1 MSGRSSLRRSILI
14 IIVLAAIIRFIGLS
28 SLPPALNRDEAALGY
43 NAYSILKTAKDEHG
57 QFLPLSFKS
66 IGDYKMPLYIYA
78 TIIPVKLFGLN
89 DFSIRF
95 WSALAG
101 VVSVIMIYLIT
112 KKPLVAFLMAL
123 NPWAVFY
130 SRIAFEANLALALFL
145 VGLWLLLKKKP
156 LGYIFWLLACLTYS
170 SALIFIPLFFIF
182 YYWRYRPKI
191 IPSSLFLVSF
201 SLIFI
206 GLWQVS
212 SQKQN
217 ITVFSDPYLI
227 DTYNKERTLQYQ
239 KNPLK
244 TKLFYNKYVYFG
256 KIVAINYLTTFSPK
270 FLVLKGD
277 NHPWHQIPKVGNF
290 YFLEIILAL
299 IGLLK
304 LKKNRLL
311 FFAWLLLAPLTS
323 AITIDAPHSTRSI
336 FLLPIILIFAS
347 AGLQKF
353 KKFLPAIAI
362 IYFINVAYVSYQYL
376 KVYPIKVAGSLPVG
390 LKEQLISLRNSSEP
404 IYLTNVHDST
414 YLYPLVYLPID
425 PKLFQQTAVWT
436 LPDTAGLTHAYQFA
450 NVTISD

>member
-1 MSGRSSLRRSILI
+1 MSSGGHLPKL
-14 IIVLAAIIRFIGLS
+14 LAIILLAVLVRFVGLS

-43 NAYSILKTAKDEHG
+43 NAYSILKTAKDEHN
-57 QFLPLSFKS
+57 QFLPLAFKS

-101 VVSVIMIYLIT
+101 VISVIAIYLIT
-112 KKPLVAFLMAL
+112 QKPLAAFLMAL

-130 SRIAFEANLALALFL
+130 SRIAYEANLALALFL

-156 LGYIFWLLACLTYS
+156 LGFIFWLLASLTYS
-170 SALIFIPLFFIF
+170 SALIFIPLFFILF
-182 YYWRYRPKI
+182 YWRYHPKI
-191 IPSSLFLVSF
+191 IPSILFIALF
-201 SLIFI
+201 GLIFI

-227 DTYNKERTLQYQ
+227 DTYNKARTLQYQ
-239 KNPLK
+239 TNPLK

-256 KIVAINYLTTFSPK
+256 KLVAANYLKTFSPK

-290 YFLEIILAL
+290 YFIEIFLAL
-299 IGLLK
+299 IGLFK
-304 LKKNRLL
+304 LKKHKLL
-311 FFAWLLLAPLTS
+311 FFAWLLLAPLAS

-336 FLLPIILIFAS
+336 FLLPVILILAS
-347 AGLQKF
+347 AGLQKVR
-353 KKFLPAIAI
+353 KFLPAIAL
-362 IYFINVAYVSYQYL
+362 IYFINVAYVGYQYV
-376 KVYPIKVAGSLPVG
+376 KVYPIKAASSLPVG

-404 IYLTNVHDST
+404 IYLTGIHNST

-425 PKLFQQTAVWT
+425 PQLFQQTAVWT
-436 LPDTAGLTHAYQFA
+436 LPDTAGLIHAYKFA
-450 NVTISD
+450 NVIISD

>member
-1 MSGRSSLRRSILI
+1 M
-14 IIVLAAIIRFIGLS
+14 GLS

-43 NAYSILKTAKDEHG
+43 NAYSILKTAKDEHN

-78 TIIPVKLFGLN
+78 AVLPVKLFGLN

-101 VVSVIMIYLIT
+101 VISVIMIYLIT
-112 KKPLVAFLMAL
+112 KKPLAALLMAL

-130 SRIAFEANLALALFL
+130 SRIAYEANLALALFL
-145 VGLWLLLKKKP
+145 VGLWLVMNKKIWG
-156 LGYIFWLLACLTYS
+156 LIFWLLAGLTYS

-182 YYWRYRPKI
+182 FYYRYHPKI
-191 IPSSLFLVSF
+191 IPSILFIALF
-201 SLIFI
+201 SLIFVS
-206 GLWQVS
+206 LWQVS

-227 DTYNKERTLQYQ
+227 DTYNKARTLQYQ
-239 KNPLK
+239 TNPLA

-256 KIVAINYLTTFSPK
+256 KIVAVNYLKTFSPQ
-270 FLVLKGD
+270 FLIFKGD
-277 NHPWHQIPKVGNF
+277 NHPWHQIPGVGNF
-290 YFLEIILAL
+290 YFIEIILAL

-304 LKKNRLL
+304 LRQNKLL
-311 FFAWLLLAPLTS
+311 FISWLLLAPLAS

-336 FLLPIILIFAS
+336 FLLPIILILAS
-347 AGLQKF
+347 AGLQKI
-353 KKFLPAIAI
+353 KKFLPALAL
-362 IYFINVAYVSYQYL
+362 IYFINVAYVGYQYL
-376 KVYPIKVAGSLPVG
+376 QVYPAKAAGSLPVG
-390 LKEQLISLRNSSEP
+390 LKEQLIGLRNSPEP
-404 IYLTNVHDST
+404 IYLTGIHDST
-414 YLYPLVYLPID
+414 YLYPLVYLKID
-425 PKLFQQTAVWT
+425 PQLFQQTAVWT

>member
-1 MSGRSSLRRSILI
+1 MSRLL
-14 IIVLAAIIRFIGLS
+14 AIILLAVLVRFVGLS
-28 SLPPALNRDEAALGY
+28 VLPPALNRDEAALGY

-78 TIIPVKLFGLN
+78 TIIPVKLFSLN

-101 VVSVIMIYLIT
+101 VICVIAIYLIT
-112 KKPLVAFLMAL
+112 KKPLAALLMAL

-145 VGLWLLLKKKP
+145 TGFWLIINKKFW
-156 LGYIFWLLACLTYS
+156 GFIFWLLACLTYS

-182 YYWRYRPKI
+182 FYWRFRPKI
-191 IPSSLFLVSF
+191 IPSILFIAIF

-206 GLWQVS
+206 SLWQVS
-212 SQKQN
+212 SQKKN

-227 DTYNKERTLQYQ
+227 DVYNKERTQRYQ
-239 KNPLK
+239 INPLT

-256 KIVAINYLTTFSPK
+256 KLVAKNYLSTFSPK
-270 FLVLKGD
+270 FLLLKGD

-290 YFLEIILAL
+290 YFIEIVLAL
-299 IGLLK
+299 IGLFK
-304 LKKNRLL
+304 LKTNKLL
-311 FFAWLLLAPLTS
+311 FISWLLLAPLAS
-323 AITIDAPHSTRSI
+323 AITIDAPHSTRAL
-336 FLLPIILIFAS
+336 FLLPIILILAS
-347 AGLQKF
+347 IGLSKI
-353 KKFLPAIAI
+353 KKILPLIAV
-362 IYFINVAYVSYQYL
+362 IYFINVAYVGYQYI
-376 KVYPIKVAGSLPVG
+376 KVYPVKVAASLPVG
-390 LKEQLISLRNSSEP
+390 LKEQLISLKNSPEP
-404 IYLTNVHDST
+404 IYLTGIHDST
-414 YLYPLVYLPID
+414 YLYPLVYLPVD
-425 PKLFQQTAVWT
+425 PKVFQQTAVWT

>member
-1 MSGRSSLRRSILI
+1 MSKLL
-14 IIVLAAIIRFIGLS
+14 AIILLAILVRFVGLA

-43 NAYSILKTAKDEHG
+43 NAYSILKTGKDEHG
-57 QFLPLSFKS
+57 QKFPLAFKS

-95 WSALAG
+95 WSAFAG
-101 VVSVIMIYLIT
+101 VISVIMIYLIT
-112 KKPLVAFLMAL
+112 KKPLAALLMAL

-130 SRIAFEANLALALFL
+130 SRIAYEANLALALFL
-145 VGLWLLLKKKP
+145 VGLWLLLNKKP
-156 LGYIFWLLACLTYS
+156 LGFIFWLLSCLAYS

-182 YYWRYRPKI
+182 FYYRYHPKI
-191 IPSSLFLVSF
+191 IPSILFIALF

-212 SQKQN
+212 SQKKN

-239 KNPLK
+239 INPLK
-244 TKLFYNKYVYFG
+244 TKFFYNKYVYFG
-256 KIVAINYLTTFSPK
+256 KLVAKNYLKTFSPQ
-270 FLVLKGD
+270 FLVFKGD
-277 NHPWHQIPKVGNF
+277 NHPWHQIPGVGNF
-290 YFLEIILAL
+290 YFIEIILAL

-304 LKKNRLL
+304 LKKNRLI
-311 FFAWLLLAPLTS
+311 FFSWLLLAPLAS

-336 FLLPIILIFAS
+336 FLLPIILILAS
-347 AGLQKF
+347 DGLQKI
-353 KKFLPAIAI
+353 KKFLPALAL
-362 IYFINVAYVSYQYL
+362 IYFINVAYVGYQYL
-376 KVYPIKVAGSLPVG
+376 KVYPLKAAGSLPVG

-404 IYLTNVHDST
+404 IYLTGIHDST
-414 YLYPLVYLPID
+414 YLYPLVYLKID
-425 PKLFQQTAVWT
+425 PQLFQQTAVWT

>member
-1 MSGRSSLRRSILI
+1 MPPGGHLSKLLTIIL
-14 IIVLAAIIRFIGLS
+14 LAILVRFVDLS
-28 SLPPALNRDEAALGY
+28 SLPPALNRDEAAIGY
-43 NAYSILKTAKDEHG
+43 NAYSILKTAKDEHN

-78 TIIPVKLFGLN
+78 TVIPVKLFGLN

-101 VVSVIMIYLIT
+101 VISVIMIYLIT
-112 KKPLVAFLMAL
+112 KKPLAALLMAL

-145 VGLWLLLKKKP
+145 VGLWLVMNKKNWG
-156 LGYIFWLLACLTYS
+156 LIFWLLAGLTYS

-182 YYWRYRPKI
+182 FYYRYHPKI
-191 IPSSLFLVSF
+191 IPSILFIVLF
-201 SLIFI
+201 CLIFF

-227 DTYNKERTLQYQ
+227 DTYNKARTLQYQ
-239 KNPLK
+239 INPLK
-244 TKLFYNKYVYFG
+244 TKLFFNKYVYFG
-256 KIVAINYLTTFSPK
+256 KLVAANYLKTFSPQ

-290 YFLEIILAL
+290 YFIEIILAL

-304 LKKNRLL
+304 LKKNRLI
-311 FFAWLLLAPLTS
+311 FFSWLLLAPLAS

-336 FLLPIILIFAS
+336 FLLPIILILAS
-347 AGLQKF
+347 AGLQKI
-353 KKFLPAIAI
+353 KKFLPLIAV
-362 IYFINVAYVSYQYL
+362 IYFINVAYVGYQYL
-376 KVYPIKVAGSLPVG
+376 QVYPAKAAGSLPVG
-390 LKEQLISLRNSSEP
+390 LKEQLIGLRNSPEP
-404 IYLTNVHDST
+404 IYLTGIHDST
-414 YLYPLVYLPID
+414 YLYPLVYLKID
-425 PKLFQQTAVWT
+425 PQLFQQTAVWT

>member
-1 MSGRSSLRRSILI
+1 MSKLL
-14 IIVLAAIIRFIGLS
+14 AIILLAILVRFVGLS

-43 NAYSILKTAKDEHG
+43 NAYSILKTAKDEHN

-78 TIIPVKLFGLN
+78 TVIPVKLFGLN

-101 VVSVIMIYLIT
+101 VISVIMIYLIT
-112 KKPLVAFLMAL
+112 KKPLAALLMAL

-145 VGLWLLLKKKP
+145 VGLWLIINKKFWG
-156 LGYIFWLLACLTYS
+156 LIFWLLACLAYS
-170 SALIFIPLFFIF
+170 AALIFIPLFLIPLI
-182 YYWRYRPKI
+182 YHTRPKI
-191 IPSSLFLVSF
+191 IWPLLFVAAF
-201 SLIFI
+201 ILIFI
-206 GLWQVS
+206 KLWSVS

-227 DTYNKERTLQYQ
+227 DIYNKERTLQYQ

-244 TKLFYNKYVYFG
+244 TKIFYNKYVYFG
-256 KIVAINYLTTFSPK
+256 QIVVKNYLSTFSPQ

-290 YFLEIILAL
+290 YFIEIILAL
-299 IGLLK
+299 IGMFK
-304 LKKNRLL
+304 LKKHKLL
-311 FFAWLLLAPLTS
+311 FFAWLLLTPLAS

-336 FLLPIILIFAS
+336 FLLPIILILAS
-347 AGLQKF
+347 AGLQKI
-353 KKFLPAIAI
+353 KKFLPLIAV
-362 IYFINVAYVSYQYL
+362 IYFINVVYVGYQYL
-376 KVYPIKVAGSLPVG
+376 KVYPTKVAGSLPVG
-390 LKEQLISLRNSSEP
+390 LKENLLQLDQSTPAITLSG
-404 IYLTNVHDST
+404 VHDSI
-414 YLYPLVYLPID
+414 YLYALVYLKID
-425 PKLFQQTAVWT
+425 PQLFQQTAVWT